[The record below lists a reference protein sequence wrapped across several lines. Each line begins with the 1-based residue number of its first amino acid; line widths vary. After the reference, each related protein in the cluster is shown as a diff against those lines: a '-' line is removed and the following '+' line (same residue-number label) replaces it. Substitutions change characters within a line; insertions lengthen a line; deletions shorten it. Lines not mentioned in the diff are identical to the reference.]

1 MATFPLRNE
10 LLSLS
15 GFEYCI
21 ASKKMLANTEVVEK
35 KCKKKNAVAKLPQ
48 NS

>member
-15 GFEYCI
+15 GLEYCI
-21 ASKKMLANTEVVEK
+21 ALRKMLAHTEVVEK
-35 KCKKKNAVAKLPQ
+35 KCKKNAVAKLPQ
-48 NS
+48 NL